1 MWNLNF
7 ITREDLKQHIKN
19 TISTYEKTLDGID
32 LSKFNSNIV
41 DPIKMVFDSKVY
53 RKNFEEVIKDEL
65 VRQRDKTNSN
75 AIGYFH
81 QNMFKYTKNCE
92 VPKEGFD
99 VIYTKNDGTKIYI
112 EMKNKHNTM
121 NSASSAKTYIKMQGQ
136 ILEDDDCACFLVEA
150 IAKKSQNIK
159 WATKVDGK
167 NVQHR
172 LIRRVSMDQFYA
184 ILTGDDE
191 AFYKMC
197 MALPGVIN
205 SVVNEEDSVEVPNDT
220 VIDELRNV
228 ASLYTDQTE
237 ELSMA
242 MAVYMLGF
250 NTYSGFG
257 DKIIQRLGGKNEGM
271 LKRIYEY
278 AKRLG

>member
-1 MWNLNF
+1 MWNLSF
-7 ITREDLKQHIKN
+7 ITKENFKEHIKN

-53 RKNFEEVIKDEL
+53 RKSFEEVIKDEL

-81 QNMFKYTKNCE
+81 QNMFKYIKNCE

-121 NSASSAKTYIKMQGQ
+121 NSSSSQKTYMRMLNKIANDSTA
-136 ILEDDDCACFLVEA
+136 ECYLVEA
-150 IAKKSQNIK
+150 IAKTSQNIVWK
-159 WATKVDGK
+159 VSVDGERVENEK
-167 NVQHR
+167 
-172 LIRRVSMDQFYA
+172 IRRVSLDKFYE
-184 ILTGDDE
+184 IVTGDKE

-197 MALPGVIN
+197 MELPKIIDEII
-205 SVVNEEDSVEVPNDT
+205 EEHKELQVGSDT
-220 VIDELRNV
+220 VIDELKEKNPDLLK
-228 ASLYTDQTE
+228 ALYLLAFKE
-237 ELSMA
+237 YE
-242 MAVYMLGF
+242 GF
-250 NTYSGFG
+250 EN
-257 DKIIQRLGGKNEGM
+257 
-271 LKRIYEY
+271 LK
-278 AKRLG
+278 

>member
-1 MWNLNF
+1 MWNLSF
-7 ITREDLKQHIKN
+7 ITKENFKEHIKN

-53 RKNFEEVIKDEL
+53 RKSFEEVIKDEL

-81 QNMFKYTKNCE
+81 QNMFKYIKNCE

-121 NSASSAKTYIKMQGQ
+121 NSSSSQKTYMRMLNKIANDSTA
-136 ILEDDDCACFLVEA
+136 ECYLVEA
-150 IAKKSQNIK
+150 IAKTSQNIVWK
-159 WATKVDGK
+159 VSVDGERVENEK
-167 NVQHR
+167 
-172 LIRRVSMDQFYA
+172 IRRVSLDKFYE
-184 ILTGDDE
+184 IVTGDKE

-197 MALPGVIN
+197 MELPKIIDEIR
-205 SVVNEEDSVEVPNDT
+205 EEQKELQVGSDT
-220 VIDELRNV
+220 VIDELKEKNPDLLK
-228 ASLYTDQTE
+228 ALYLLAFKE
-237 ELSMA
+237 YE
-242 MAVYMLGF
+242 GF
-250 NTYSGFG
+250 EN
-257 DKIIQRLGGKNEGM
+257 
-271 LKRIYEY
+271 LK
-278 AKRLG
+278 